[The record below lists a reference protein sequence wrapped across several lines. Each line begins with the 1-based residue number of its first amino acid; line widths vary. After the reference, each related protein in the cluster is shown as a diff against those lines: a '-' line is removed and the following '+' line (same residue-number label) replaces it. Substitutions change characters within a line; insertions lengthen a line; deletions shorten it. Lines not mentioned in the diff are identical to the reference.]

1 MLNVVQ
7 LLLVV
12 GVEKKKAGDCEKN
25 NIKGLGSIVTN
36 KKQKR
41 Y

>member
-1 MLNVVQ
+1 MWYNCCWWWGLK
-7 LLLVV
+7 
-12 GVEKKKAGDCEKN
+12 KKKAGDCEKN

-41 Y
+41 N